1 MSRYIIRLVDLL
13 LLRVL
18 ISDEVPLMLLPCTI
32 CNRTFKPESLQK
44 HIKICEKNANKKRKT
59 FDSSKQ
65 RNQDLA
71 EFLPVIPK
79 KTEKSAVRK
88 SQSTWKEKH
97 LEFVRA
103 VQQARG
109 ISDGPGKKSLPL
121 ASAQA
126 RLTVH
131 EKCPHCERNFGPKAF
146 DRHIEWCKE
155 QKSRI
160 PKSPAS
166 ITAKERLEA
175 RIKVIMLNFV
185 MFF

>member
-1 MSRYIIRLVDLL
+1 
-13 LLRVL
+13 
-18 ISDEVPLMLLPCTI
+18 MLLPCTI

-44 HIKICEKNANKKRKT
+44 HIKICEKNANKKRKA

-71 EFLPVIPK
+71 EFLPVVPK
-79 KTEKSAVRK
+79 KAEKSVPRK

-97 LEFVRA
+97 MEFVRA
-103 VQQARG
+103 VRQARG
-109 ISDGPGKKSLPL
+109 ISEGPGKRSLPF
-121 ASAQA
+121 AVVQA
-126 RLTVH
+126 RRAVH
-131 EKCPHCERNFGPKAF
+131 DKCPHCERNFGPKAF

-155 QKSRI
+155 QKARI

-175 RIKVIMLNFV
+175 RIKVSMLNV
-185 MFF
+185 VTFFSKWC